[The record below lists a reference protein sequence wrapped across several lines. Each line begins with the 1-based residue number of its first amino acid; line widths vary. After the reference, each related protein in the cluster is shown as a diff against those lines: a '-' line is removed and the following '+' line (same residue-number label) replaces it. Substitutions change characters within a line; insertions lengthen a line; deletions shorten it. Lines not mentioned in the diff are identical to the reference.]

1 MKPMHSLLRQN
12 AELAF
17 EKTQI
22 QNNVHNR
29 VLDEIEEG
37 IKLRDE
43 KTARLKAQRLAQT
56 AIIPSKKIK
65 ITKPKGSVK
74 AH

>member
-22 QNNVHNR
+22 QSNVHNR

-37 IKLRDE
+37 RKLRDE
-43 KTARLKAQRLAQT
+43 KTARLKAQRLAQAQIMPT
-56 AIIPSKKIK
+56 SKTRK
-65 ITKPKGSVK
+65 TKPKSSIK